1 MSKSFRKFKRKVRTQ
16 AISSALLIGF
26 GAGLVSYAAV
36 TLVAKLLGNGIA
48 PLYYAMIGGGTVL
61 IALVLYFI
69 LMPSDRRL
77 AKRLD
82 RVYSLDEKVA
92 TMLELKDDDGPF
104 AALQREDADV
114 KLGEKPMKTLRSKPL
129 VAGLLVFFIALGS
142 ALGAFVMPAKADGGE
157 APIDEF
163 DKQWLIT
170 AIGELITT
178 VENAYIADDL
188 KEDALVELR
197 SLLSFIEGSQL
208 LSEMKAE
215 AIKTVIA
222 INSALKTAN
231 SAEAIGAEL
240 SEMSDPNIAE
250 LGKSLSELA
259 GSASK
264 KALEALGSAIADSGA
279 SDAAYTADIINSCLE
294 RTDVHTDDDLY
305 MLFKSLTAA
314 VKSDYKNSDEK
325 FESAAKTLSSTVIV
339 QNVNRATMTIVIN
352 KLCSLFGITEDDVR
366 QVDPDS
372 DIEIRDPS
380 DTEKQPDD
388 SEVEEPEGNMGSGG
402 LGTGE
407 VIYGSNDLVFDP
419 YTGTYRPYGEIIND
433 YFVKANE
440 QITDGKT
447 SDEISDAVEEYFDI
461 LFGGAN
467 KED

>member
-1 MSKSFRKFKRKVRTQ
+1 MSKSFRRFKRKVRAQ
-16 AISSALLIGF
+16 SIFSALLWGL
-26 GAGLVSYAAV
+26 GSGLVSLAV
-36 TLVAKLLGNGIA
+36 VMLVAKLSGDNVQ
-48 PLYYAMIGGGTVL
+48 PLYYAIFGGGAVFVT
-61 IALVLYFI
+61 LVLYFL
-69 LMPSDRRL
+69 LMPSDKRL

-92 TMLELKDDDGPF
+92 TMIELKNDNGVF
-104 AALQREDADV
+104 ATLQREDADR
-114 KLGEKPMKTLRSKPL
+114 KLGEKPTRALKSKPL
-129 VAGLLVFFIALGS
+129 VAGLLVFCIALGS
-142 ALGAFVMPAKADGGE
+142 AVGTFVMPAKAESGE

-178 VENAYIADDL
+178 VENAYIDDTL
-188 KEDALVELR
+188 KQDVLTELR
-197 SLLSFIEGSQL
+197 SLLTFIEGSQL

-222 INSALKTAN
+222 INAALKKAN
-231 SAEAIGAEL
+231 SAELIGAEL
-240 SEMSDPNIAE
+240 KEISDAE
-250 LGKSLSELA
+250 ISALGKALCELS
-259 GSASK
+259 GTSSK
-264 KALEALGSAIADSGA
+264 KALEALGTKVSSSEAADA
-279 SDAAYTADIINSCLE
+279 SFVADIINSALD
-294 RTDVHTDDDLY
+294 RSGVRSDDALY
-305 MLFKSLTAA
+305 MLFKSLTSAI
-314 VKSDYKNSDEK
+314 KSDYKSADDK

-339 QNVNRATMTIVIN
+339 QNVNKATMTIVIN
-352 KLCSLFGITEDDVR
+352 KLCSLFGITEDDITA
-366 QVDPDS
+366 VDPDA
-372 DIEIRDPS
+372 DVDLRDPS
-380 DTEKQPDD
+380 EPEEDPDD

-402 LGTGE
+402 LGTGD

-467 KED
+467 KDN

>member
-1 MSKSFRKFKRKVRTQ
+1 MSKSFKKFKRKVRAQ
-16 AISSALLIGF
+16 AIASALLLGL
-26 GAGLVSYAAV
+26 GAGLVAYATV
-36 TLVAKLLGNGIA
+36 TVVTKLLSNTVEPI
-48 PLYYAMIGGGTVL
+48 YYAVFGGGAALLSL
-61 IALVLYFI
+61 ILYF
-69 LMPSDRRL
+69 LFMPSDRRL

-82 RVYSLDEKVA
+82 RIYSLDEKVA
-92 TMLELKDDDGPF
+92 TMLELRDDESPF
-104 AALQREDADV
+104 ALLQREDADE
-114 KLGEKPMKTLRSKPL
+114 KLGEKPRKLLKSKPL
-129 VAGLLVFFIALGS
+129 VAGLLVFVIAVGS
-142 ALGAFVMPAKADGGE
+142 ALGAFALPVKADGE

-178 VENAYIADDL
+178 VENAYIDDTL
-188 KEDALVELR
+188 KSDALIELR

-215 AIKTVIA
+215 AINTVIA
-222 INSALKTAN
+222 INAALKTAN

-240 SEMSDPNIAE
+240 KEMSDTEITE
-250 LGKSLSELA
+250 LGKALTELS
-259 GSASK
+259 GSSSK
-264 KALEALGSAIADSGA
+264 KALEALGTAVVNAGA
-279 SDAAYTADIINSCLE
+279 SDAAFIADIINSCLE
-294 RTDVHTDDDLY
+294 RTGVRTDDTLY
-305 MLFKSLTAA
+305 MLFKSLTSAI
-314 VKSDYKNSDEK
+314 KNDYKGSKDK

-339 QNVNRATMTIVIN
+339 QNVNKATMTVVIN
-352 KLCSLFGITEDDVR
+352 KLCSLFGITEDDIK

-372 DIEIRDPS
+372 DVVIRDPS
-380 DTEKQPDD
+380 LPEETPDD
-388 SEVEEPEGNMGSGG
+388 SEAEEPEGNIGSGG

-407 VIYGSNDLVFDP
+407 VIYGSNDLIFDP

-467 KED
+467 NE